1 MARRITG
8 MRAGALLV
16 TLAVGAHAA
25 HTESVPPRLRK
36 HADILL
42 NVGGMMIK
50 ASPSAPSQ
58 AQIL

>member
-1 MARRITG
+1 
-8 MRAGALLV
+8 V
-16 TLAVGAHAA
+16 TLAMGAHAA
-25 HTESVPPRLRK
+25 HTESVQPRLRK

-58 AQIL
+58 AHILENYPV